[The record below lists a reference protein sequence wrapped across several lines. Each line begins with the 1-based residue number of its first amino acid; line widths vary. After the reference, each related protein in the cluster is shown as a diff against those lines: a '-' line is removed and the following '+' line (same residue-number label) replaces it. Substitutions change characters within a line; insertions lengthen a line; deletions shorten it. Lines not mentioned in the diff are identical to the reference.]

1 MKLSWSKQLSVGN
14 VIIDS
19 EHRNL
24 ISLVNDIIRAIETRN
39 DSGLT
44 PAFEQLEHALCVHF
58 ENEEKIAQA
67 VGFNFSKH
75 KSAQQYGLKE
85 LLFLKNELAGGN
97 SLWSESAVEHFTR
110 FLENWMIDEHING
123 LNMQM
128 KPALQAYDYEFCPN
142 SKG

>member
-24 ISLVNDIIRAIETRN
+24 ISLVNDVIHAIETRN
-39 DSGLT
+39 DPDLT
-44 PAFEQLEHALCVHF
+44 PAFEQLEHTLCVHF

-85 LLFLKNELAGGN
+85 LLFLKNELAGGHG
-97 SLWSESAVEHFTR
+97 LWSENAVEHFTR
-110 FLENWMIDEHING
+110 FLENWMINEHIIG
-123 LNMQM
+123 LDMQM
-128 KPALQAYDYEFCPN
+128 RPVLQTYDYEFWPN
-142 SKG
+142 LRG